1 MLTMEETS
9 KSNIASLRNNYGGF
23 KQIAFWDKFA
33 TVIFGFNVILI
44 TCGVIVGI
52 FLICTGMSS
61 IDGEMAVP
69 IILTIVIGIFVGVA
83 LIFFQYILLMLI
95 QLFLSY
101 LYDVKQQRITIENLT
116 LIKGGEAL
124 DNSTLETFATI
135 TEMESM
141 NIDTSDIAK

>member
-1 MLTMEETS
+1 MEETS

-52 FLICTGMSS
+52 FLICAGMSAL
-61 IDGEMAVP
+61 DGEMAVP
-69 IILTIVIGIFVGVA
+69 IILTIVIGIIVGVA

-101 LYDVKQQRITIENLT
+101 LYDVKQQRIAIENLT

-135 TEMESM
+135 TEMETM

>member
-9 KSNIASLRNNYGGF
+9 NNDIARLRNNYGGF

-52 FLICTGMSS
+52 FLICARMSA
-61 IDGEMAVP
+61 IDGEMSVP
-69 IILTIVIGIFVGVA
+69 IFLTIVIGGIVGVA
-83 LIFFQYILLMLI
+83 LILFQYVLLMLI

-124 DNSTLETFATI
+124 DNSMLETFATI

-141 NIDTSDIAK
+141 NIDTSDITK

>member
-52 FLICTGMSS
+52 FLICAGMSAL
-61 IDGEMAVP
+61 DGEMAVP
-69 IILTIVIGIFVGVA
+69 IILTIVIGIIVGVA

-101 LYDVKQQRITIENLT
+101 LYDVKQQRIAIENLT

-135 TEMESM
+135 TEMETM